1 MPMQEA
7 GESQQPGP
15 TRDSLIREADL
26 NGFLGSLQFNE
37 FGHCLVSRFV
47 GCCCEI
53 YHIPASFYQQWPKLL
68 LHGYGLDAWE
78 KERMIPRR
86 ASGPIT
92 ESDSA
97 RRQPGQQAR
106 PAILRQTGHALNDA
120 S

>member
-68 LHGYGLDAWE
+68 LHGYGLGIIGPAA
-78 KERMIPRR
+78 KEAIPILS
-86 ASGPIT
+86 AVTNGPTWWVRNAAQVALMRIKG
-92 ESDSA
+92 ES
-97 RRQPGQQAR
+97 
-106 PAILRQTGHALNDA
+106 
-120 S
+120 